1 MTNWF
6 IKKLLELIGSTFSY
20 LGFIDLAQFSGF
32 NRLLKSI
39 DSTEIDDIERF
50 SDIKKGDV
58 LAIRSLRNLKEIEKH
73 APLLPH
79 LSLILRFPGDSPVV
93 ISIR

>member
-1 MTNWF
+1 MQIAMRTPLYF
-6 IKKLLELIGSTFSY
+6 LEMLFWC
-20 LGFIDLAQFSGF
+20 F
-32 NRLLKSI
+32 